1 MMLVIYGVKCGVPEQ
16 QVKKDALALIPEFTA
31 IKPEDPFTKDDVRS
45 AMDCYDDRYA
55 TFPIRDI
62 SKLSGIQIPRNKRN
76 GRTQVAHCKLM
87 RLIRDEINGH
97 KDTWMNKDGRP
108 QKKEIV
114 AAWREKNPSGRKIDC
129 ERETGLSR
137 HTVLKWWNG

>member
-1 MMLVIYGVKCGVPEQ
+1 M
-16 QVKKDALALIPEFTA
+16 ALIPEFTA
-31 IKPEDPFTKDDVRS
+31 IKPEEPFTKTDVRS

-62 SKLSGIQIPRNKRN
+62 AKLSGIPIQKNKRN
-76 GRTQVAHCKLM
+76 GRKQSVHVGMM
-87 RLIRDEINGH
+87 RVIQGFLDPDGAWR
-97 KDTWMNKDGRP
+97 NKDGRP
-108 QKKEIV
+108 KGSGTKKEIV
-114 AAWREKNPSGRKIDC
+114 AAWREKNPEGRKIDC